1 MAGLLT
7 FKGKI
12 NKDRTLAIRPYLS
25 VKIVNWAEVYHLVGK
40 RRYFLVQPFYNSA
53 GKFTSV
59 YILKFIK
66 VEIP

>member
-1 MAGLLT
+1 MTGLLT
-7 FKGKI
+7 FKGRI

-40 RRYFLVQPFYNSA
+40 RRYFLVQPFYNKA
-53 GKFTSV
+53 GRLTSV

>member
-7 FKGKI
+7 FKGRI

-25 VKIVNWAEVYHLVGK
+25 VKIINWAEVYHLVGK
-40 RRYFLVQPFYNSA
+40 RKYFLVQPFYNGA
-53 GKFTSV
+53 GKLTSV

>member
-7 FKGKI
+7 FKGRIK
-12 NKDRTLAIRPYLS
+12 KDRTLAVRPYLS

-40 RRYFLVQPFYNSA
+40 RRYFLVQPFYNDV
-53 GKFTSV
+53 GKLTSV